1 MSQQTL
7 RHVFQDVFASGLV
20 RQILKVAW
28 HAGEP
33 LVLPSSYYTAAFDII
48 EHLRPSDVA
57 VDHCMQTNGTL
68 IDDAWC
74 EYITHHGI
82 KIGVSID
89 GPARLHDARRRT
101 RAGAG
106 THARV
111 MRGIRHLQDHGI
123 QFDVITVLTRE
134 ALSSPEE
141 LFEFYMA
148 AGIKRVGFNIE
159 EIEGC
164 NERSSLNVAE
174 AEAEFRQFLERFW
187 DLVER
192 SGNALRVRE
201 FDRILEMIKAP
212 PGTGVENIQVEPFR
226 VLSFDRA
233 GNWSSFSPELLGF
246 PNSQY
251 DNFRFGSV
259 GGGVGNAAPLGSLES
274 AVFKRVSDEIQAGV
288 EACAASCPYFAICG
302 GGAPANK
309 LFENGSFNSTETLFC
324 RLSVKVLFDVV
335 ADRIEATL
343 SSAKS
348 GE

>member
-20 RQILKVAW
+20 RQTLKIAW

-74 EYITHHGI
+74 EYITQHGI

-251 DNFRFGSV
+251 DNFPSEASAEVSAMRRPW
-259 GGGVGNAAPLGSLES
+259 APWNRPSSSASATKFRLVLRLAPHRVHTLPS
-274 AVFKRVSDEIQAGV
+274 AVAARRPISCSRMGASILPKR
-288 EACAASCPYFAICG
+288 CFAV
-302 GGAPANK
+302 
-309 LFENGSFNSTETLFC
+309 C
-324 RLSVKVLFDVV
+324 R
-335 ADRIEATL
+335 
-343 SSAKS
+343 
-348 GE
+348 